1 MNNSSK
7 KKKNITDL
15 VKMVVDDYKEQVK
28 DMSDDELME
37 DRSEW
42 MKKYG
47 IPHSEEGEEN
57 ILYSDIH
64 TITIE
69 LEQLSRF
76 GEIQY
81 GDPVQKR
88 KERITEE

>member
-1 MNNSSK
+1 MGLTIK
-7 KKKNITDL
+7 EL
-15 VKMVVDDYKEQVK
+15 VRMIVDDWKWQVK
-28 DMSDDELME
+28 EMTDEELKE

>member
-1 MNNSSK
+1 MDLTIK
-7 KKKNITDL
+7 EL
-15 VKMVVDDYKEQVK
+15 VKMIVDDWKWQVK
-28 DMSDDELME
+28 EMTDEELKE

-47 IPHSEEGEEN
+47 IPHNDDGEDE
-57 ILYSDIH
+57 ILWSDIH
-64 TITIE
+64 TISIE
-69 LEQLSRF
+69 IEQLRRF

-88 KERITEE
+88 KKRITED

>member
-1 MNNSSK
+1 MGLTIK
-7 KKKNITDL
+7 EL
-15 VKMVVDDYKEQVK
+15 VRMIVDDWKWQVK
-28 DMSDDELME
+28 EMTDEELKE

-47 IPHSEEGEEN
+47 IPHNDDGEED
-57 ILYSDIH
+57 ILWSDIH
-64 TITIE
+64 TISIE
-69 LEQLSRF
+69 IEQLRRF

-88 KERITEE
+88 KERITED